1 MVKGD
6 YYGGRKTS
14 WFTKKVELLCMII
27 APIAFI
33 VLVSYCIIKS
43 QGEVV
48 TIVGMDKNTNEV
60 IVTYSYENGCYIS
73 KRTSL
78 SRYYKYKVGDKVR
91 LGDLL

>member
-6 YYGGRKTS
+6 YYGGRKS

-48 TIVGMDKNTNEV
+48 TIVGMDKNTNGV

-78 SRYYKYKVGDKVR
+78 SKYYKVGDKVR